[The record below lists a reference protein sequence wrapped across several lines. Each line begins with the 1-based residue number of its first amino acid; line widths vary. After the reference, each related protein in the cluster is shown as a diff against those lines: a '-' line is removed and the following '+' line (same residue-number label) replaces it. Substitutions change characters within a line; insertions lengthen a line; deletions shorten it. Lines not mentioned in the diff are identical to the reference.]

1 MLVCPPHPTASSAIS
16 ANASQTT
23 ARRSISLGVSMAGLG
38 YHPGAWRHPDTP
50 PGGNM
55 ALDHYIHM
63 AQLAERGLFDMVF
76 LADGVGIRNYDEPR
90 GAQQRSSGSAHLEP
104 LTLLS
109 ALSMVTRH
117 VGLVATASTTW
128 NEPYHVA
135 RKFAS
140 LDHISGGRAGWNVVT
155 SHTDMEAQ
163 NFGSE
168 AMPPKDGRYARAAE
182 FVEVVRGL
190 WDSWDDDAFLR
201 DQASGQHYDPAKRH
215 VLDHR
220 GEHFRVRGP
229 LNVAR
234 APQGHPLI
242 VQAGASPQGQELAA
256 ATADVIYAAAPTL
269 AEARA
274 FYRSVKG
281 RMARYGRSPDALRIM
296 PGLLAIVGRTEREAR
311 EKYERL
317 QALVD
322 PVVGLAQ
329 LAFSMGDLSAYD
341 VDGPVPLLPEWRQSR
356 GQLMY
361 EMAQRD
367 GLSIRQLYLAI
378 AAGNG
383 HAQVIGTPDQVAGHM
398 EEWVTAGAADGF
410 NLLPAHSPGGLAD
423 FVELVVPELQR
434 RGLFRTQYQGATLR
448 QHLGL
453 SRPSS
458 RYAPTARVQAP
469 MPG

>member
-1 MLVCPPHPTASSAIS
+1 MTDPRH
-16 ANASQTT
+16 
-23 ARRSISLGVSMAGLG
+23 ISLGVSMAGLG
-38 YHPGAWRHPDTP
+38 YHPAAWRHPETP
-50 PGGNM
+50 PGGSM
-55 ALDHYIHM
+55 MLQHYIRM

-90 GAQQRSSGSAHLEP
+90 GAQQRASGSAHLEP

-109 ALSMVTRH
+109 ALAMVTRH

-128 NEPYHVA
+128 NEPYHIA

-163 NFGSE
+163 NFGAE
-168 AMPPKDGRYARAAE
+168 VMPSKAGRYARAAE

-190 WDSWDDDAFLR
+190 WDSWEDDAFLH
-201 DQASGQHYDPAKRH
+201 DQANGLYYDPGKRH

-220 GEHFRVRGP
+220 GEHFQVRGP

-234 APQGHPLI
+234 APQGHPVI
-242 VQAGASPQGQELAA
+242 AQAGASEQGQELAA
-256 ATADVIYAAAPTL
+256 ATADIVYAAAPTL

-274 FYRSVKG
+274 FYASVKG
-281 RMARYGRSPDALRIM
+281 RMERYGRAPEALRIM
-296 PGLLAIVGRTEREAR
+296 PGLLVIVGHTEAEAR
-311 EKYERL
+311 ARHERL
-317 QALVD
+317 QELVD

-329 LAFSMGDLSAYD
+329 LAFSLGDLSAYD

-361 EMAQRD
+361 EMAQRE
-367 GLSIRQLYLAI
+367 GLTIRQLYLAI

-383 HAQVIGTPDQVAGHM
+383 HAQVIGTPAQVADHM
-398 EEWVTAGAADGF
+398 QEWFEGAAADGF
-410 NLLPAHSPGGLAD
+410 NILPASSPSGLED
-423 FVELVVPELQR
+423 FVALVVPELQR
-434 RGLFRTQYQGATLR
+434 RGLYRRQYEGTTLR
-448 QHLGL
+448 GHLGL
-453 SRPSS
+453 PRVPSRH
-458 RYAPTARVQAP
+458 APCR
-469 MPG
+469 